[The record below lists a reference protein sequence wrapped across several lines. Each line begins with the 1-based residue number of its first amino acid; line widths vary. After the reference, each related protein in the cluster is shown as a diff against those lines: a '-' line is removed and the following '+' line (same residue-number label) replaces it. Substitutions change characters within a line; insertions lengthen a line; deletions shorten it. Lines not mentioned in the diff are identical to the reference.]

1 ESPGTAGMIIALV
14 DCNGFYAACEEVFR
28 PDLARRPVVVLS
40 NNDGCIVAMNRRA
53 KNLGIPRGIPYFK
66 ARFTL
71 EKEGAAVFSSNYA
84 LYADMSKRVMSL
96 MSGRVPAIEPY
107 SIDEAFL
114 SLDHLPEPPLDV
126 CRSLRGEIRRGVGI
140 PTSIGVAPTK
150 VLAKI
155 AGGIAKKRAD
165 GIFSMGGVGP
175 VGGDFAHVED
185 IDSILAETP
194 VEKVWGVASGLANR
208 LTSRGITTA
217 LGLKNVDDAWAKD
230 RLTLTGLRI
239 VWELRGIPSIAMEE
253 TLPPKKGIMS
263 SKSFGRPVTDLNDLL
278 EAVGDYTARAAAKL
292 RAQGSV
298 CRLVDVW
305 LTTNRF
311 KDGEKQHSAGTV
323 VRLEEATDYLP
334 DLVSAARRGLRS
346 LFRDGYRYKKAA
358 VFLSGI
364 EDKHGRQSDLFRTRN
379 PRKTALMSAVDEMTS
394 KYGPGSVCCTPLRQD
409 SSWAMRREQLSP
421 CYTTQWRDVPSA
433 KMG

>member
-1 ESPGTAGMIIALV
+1 MIIALV

-53 KNLGIPRGIPYFK
+53 KNLGIPRGIPFFK
-66 ARFTL
+66 ARPTL
-71 EKEGAAVFSSNYA
+71 EKEDAAVFSSNYA
-84 LYADMSKRVMSL
+84 LYADMSKRVMNLISR
-96 MSGRVPAIEPY
+96 RVPTTEPY

-114 SLDHLPEPPLDV
+114 CLDHLPESPLDV

-165 GIFSMGGVGP
+165 GIFSMGEVGP

-194 VEKVWGVASGLANR
+194 VENVWGIASGLANR

-217 LGLKNVDDAWAKD
+217 LELKNLDDAWAKD

-239 VWELRGIPSIAMEE
+239 IWELRGIPSIAMEE

-298 CRLVDVW
+298 CRSVDVW
-305 LTTNRF
+305 LTTDRF
-311 KDGEKQHSAGTV
+311 KDGEKQYSAGTV
-323 VRLEEATDYLP
+323 VRLDEATDYLP
-334 DLVSAARRGLRS
+334 DLVSAAGRGLRS

-379 PRKTALMSAVDEMTS
+379 PRKTAIMAAVDELTS
-394 KYGPGSVCCTPLRQD
+394 KYGPGSVGCTPQRQL

-433 KMG
+433 KIG

>member
-1 ESPGTAGMIIALV
+1 MTIALV

-28 PDLARRPVVVLS
+28 PDLAHRPVVVLS

-66 ARFTL
+66 ARPTL

-84 LYADMSKRVMSL
+84 LYADMSKRVMNL
-96 MSGRVPAIEPY
+96 MANRVPAIEPY

-114 SLDHLPEPPLDV
+114 SLDHLPAPPLDV
-126 CRSLRGEIRRGVGI
+126 CRSLRREIRRGVGI

-155 AGGIAKKRAD
+155 AGGIAKRRAD
-165 GIFSMGGVGP
+165 GVFSMGEVGP
-175 VGGDFAHVED
+175 VGGDIAHVED
-185 IDSILAETP
+185 IDSVLAETP
-194 VEKVWGVASGLANR
+194 VENVWGIASGLADR

-217 LGLKNVDDAWAKD
+217 LELKNVDDAWARE

-263 SKSFGRPVTDLNDLL
+263 SKSFGRPVTDLDDLL

-305 LTTNRF
+305 LTTNRH
-311 KDGEKQHSAGTV
+311 KDGEKQYSAGTV
-323 VRLEEATDYLP
+323 VRLDEATDYLP
-334 DLVSAARRGLRS
+334 DLVSAARRGLES
-346 LFRDGYRYKKAA
+346 LFKTGYRYKKAA

-364 EDKHGRQSDLFRTRN
+364 EDGTGRQSDLFRVQD
-379 PRKTALMSAVDEMTS
+379 PRKSALMAAVDEIAS
-394 KYGPGSVCCTPLRQD
+394 KYGPGSVCCTPQRQS

-421 CYTTQWRDVPSA
+421 CYTTQWKDIPSA
-433 KMG
+433 KIG